1 MWSCLA
7 LVAIGAF
14 YVTDACSKD
23 YTFGAGRIIDL
34 KLDKDE
40 SQALIVKI
48 NNGIYDYCRSLNVQ
62 TGEMGFDEIS
72 CTKNELEFTEIPNYD
87 ITISP
92 NNDYGMELDEAAF
105 TALNETEKVDII
117 EDREDTN
124 LTVSFG
130 INTVTL
136 LLEDIFIHPIYFSY

>member
-1 MWSCLA
+1 MLSCLA

-14 YVTDACSKD
+14 YLTDACSKD

-34 KLDKDE
+34 KLDNTE

-72 CTKNELEFTEIPNYD
+72 CTKNALEFTEALRKAVLFSERES
-87 ITISP
+87 ITNFHNI
-92 NNDYGMELDEAAF
+92 
-105 TALNETEKVDII
+105 
-117 EDREDTN
+117 
-124 LTVSFG
+124 LTVQTNEYSSLCHNWHIG
-130 INTVTL
+130 GR
-136 LLEDIFIHPIYFSY
+136 